1 MNPDPSLPS
10 WPDHVSDETAA
21 AMIPTTTDDY
31 TSLLDFNF
39 DLAEFDSGSSGDR
52 QNQNVCTTAPPLVS
66 TTGMQDISGLTSMEH
81 TSTSQPLQ
89 EQQQQHYPASVTMPG
104 SEPVTPMDIQGPN
117 SMQSQPHYYM
127 KQQQSQNAYGTGYGQ
142 RQSFVPPTPDSADMH
157 NGSQNYSLRLETG
170 HQRGYEPF
178 TRGMED
184 QSSFTPLMSPAM
196 TPLEHQ
202 LRFPEYTTPGEY
214 LSPLTSPALEARQ
227 SNGAGFSFPNGSHMD
242 YSAMLSSPT
251 EIGHHPATSSALTNS
266 PKLIQKQRRKSQASR
281 LSRQSPSVR
290 PLNGRSRP
298 QTEAEARAR
307 AKKLSAQAAANRTS
321 NSRNSSSNEGSGLDS
336 VSPEPLTEP
345 LMPPPALPR
354 SGKSPYMGAQDQTT
368 SMNEVATPA
377 TLMKLQKQQISPGMD
392 GEFSRNGTVIVG
404 SAPEE
409 QMEDISLPE
418 SASFHTMPS
427 GESTPTLHAKPSQV
441 LKPRIESISE
451 LKGATSVTP
460 SPIIKAKGSPSGPVG
475 LKRSD
480 SKQSSRVTKKRQG
493 MSAAQSPALRPKI
506 SPSIQPLIRADGVSS
521 EISALHLA
529 SKSNYQHILEGT
541 LLPGVTYPEALAENL
556 SSKRTNHKLAEQG
569 RRNRINS
576 ALKEIESLLP
586 ISLTHRAK
594 EKEQNKDF
602 ADGGST
608 GNSKIPDKP
617 PTNQPISKAST
628 VEMAIVYIK
637 ALQQELAETKAK
649 LQVAESKFCNIS
661 PDLAPAPVP
670 ISASSSEPNP
680 VKTPKAQ
687 GENQD
692 TIINENPTPGA
703 APITAVTDTTPESK

>member
-1 MNPDPSLPS
+1 MNQDPSLPS
-10 WPDHVSDETAA
+10 WPEHAPDEAAA
-21 AMIPTTTDDY
+21 AMIPTTAEDY

-39 DLAEFDSGSSGDR
+39 DLAEFDGGNAGER
-52 QNQNVCTTAPPLVS
+52 QNQNMVTTAPPLVS

-81 TSTSQPLQ
+81 INTSQPLQ
-89 EQQQQHYPASVTMPG
+89 KQQHFPASVTMAG
-104 SEPVTPMDIQGPN
+104 SEPVTPMEIQGSN
-117 SMQSQPHYYM
+117 SMQLQQQHFYM
-127 KQQQSQNAYGTGYGQ
+127 KQQQQQQQQQHSQNAYGSNYGQ

-157 NGSQNYSLRLETG
+157 CGSHNYNLRLETG

-178 TRGMED
+178 TRGLED

-227 SNGAGFSFPNGSHMD
+227 SNGAGFTFPNGSHMD
-242 YSAMLSSPT
+242 YGSMLSSPT
-251 EIGHHPATSSALTNS
+251 DMSHQHPATTGPLTNS
-266 PKLIQKQRRKSQASR
+266 PKLIQKQRRKSQATR
-281 LSRQSPSVR
+281 LSRQSPLVR
-290 PLNGRSRP
+290 PQNGRSRP

-354 SGKSPYMGAQDQTT
+354 SGKSPYMGAQDQPTT
-368 SMNEVATPA
+368 MSEVATPA

-392 GEFSRNGTVIVG
+392 GEFSRNGTVVVG
-404 SAPEE
+404 LAPEE
-409 QMEDISLPE
+409 HMEDISLPE
-418 SASFHTMPS
+418 PASLQGVPS
-427 GESTPTLHAKPSQV
+427 GESTPTIHAKPPHTI
-441 LKPRIESISE
+441 KPRTESISE
-451 LKGATSVTP
+451 LKGTNSVTP
-460 SPIIKAKGSPSGPVG
+460 SPVIKAKGSPSGPVG

-521 EISALHLA
+521 ETSALHLA

-586 ISLTHRAK
+586 TSLTHRAK
-594 EKEQNKDF
+594 EKEQNKDS
-602 ADGGST
+602 ADGSST
-608 GNSKIPDKP
+608 GVSKVPDKP
-617 PTNQPISKAST
+617 STNQPISKAST

-637 ALQQELAETKAK
+637 ALKQELEDTKAK
-649 LQVAESKFCNIS
+649 LKAAESKYCNES
-661 PDLAPAPVP
+661 PGHVPAQAPVP
-670 ISASSSEPNP
+670 ASGSESNSLQISD
-680 VKTPKAQ
+680 AQ
-687 GENQD
+687 VEQQD
-692 TIINENPTPGA
+692 TMSGVPAADTNPG
-703 APITAVTDTTPESK
+703 SK

>member
-1 MNPDPSLPS
+1 MNQDPSLPS
-10 WPDHVSDETAA
+10 WPEHVPDETTA

-39 DLAEFDSGSSGDR
+39 DLAEFDSGNAGER
-52 QNQNVCTTAPPLVS
+52 QNQNMVTTAPPLVP

-81 TSTSQPLQ
+81 IATSQPLRD
-89 EQQQQHYPASVTMPG
+89 QQQHYPASVTMAG
-104 SEPVTPMDIQGPN
+104 SEPVTPMEIQTSN
-117 SMQSQPHYYM
+117 SMPQQQHYYM
-127 KQQQSQNAYGTGYGQ
+127 KQQQQSQNAYCSSYGQ
-142 RQSFVPPTPDSADMH
+142 RHSFVPPTPDSADMH
-157 NGSQNYSLRLETG
+157 GGPHNYNLRLETG

-178 TRGMED
+178 TRGLED

-227 SNGAGFSFPNGSHMD
+227 SSGAGFNFPSGSHMD
-242 YSAMLSSPT
+242 YSSMLSSPT
-251 EIGHHPATSSALTNS
+251 EISHQHPATTGPLTNS

-281 LSRQSPSVR
+281 LSRQSPLVR
-290 PLNGRSRP
+290 PQNGRSRP

-354 SGKSPYMGAQDQTT
+354 SGKSPYMAAQDHPATM
-368 SMNEVATPA
+368 SEVATPA

-392 GEFSRNGTVIVG
+392 GEFSRNGTVVIA

-409 QMEDISLPE
+409 HMEDISLPE
-418 SASFHTMPS
+418 PVSLQGALS
-427 GESTPTLHAKPSQV
+427 GESTPTIHAKPSQI
-441 LKPRIESISE
+441 LKPRTESISE
-451 LKGATSVTP
+451 LKGTNSVNP
-460 SPIIKAKGSPSGPVG
+460 SPVIKAKGSPSGPVG

-521 EISALHLA
+521 ETSALHLA

-586 ISLTHRAK
+586 TSLTHKAK
-594 EKEQNKDF
+594 EKEQNKDS
-602 ADGGST
+602 ADSNST
-608 GNSKIPDKP
+608 GVSKVPDKP

-637 ALQQELAETKAK
+637 ALKQELEDTKAK
-649 LQVAESKFCNIS
+649 LKAAESKSCNDPPSQIS
-661 PDLAPAPVP
+661 APAPVP
-670 ISASSSEPNP
+670 APSSEPNSLQISA
-680 VKTPKAQ
+680 AQ
-687 GENQD
+687 IEKQD
-692 TIINENPTPGA
+692 TISGVSA
-703 APITAVTDTTPESK
+703 ANTTTESK